1 MNTKFDKN
9 NNQNVNANKDMVN
22 HPSHYQSESGL
33 EVIDVIK
40 AFTSNLT
47 GIEATDT
54 GNVLKYMCRWKN
66 KNGVEDLKKAKWYLE
81 HLIDNVENR
90 ISYSKYYDD
99 NRNIVRD
106 SRAKSGFRS
115 DDIIF
120 DNRGEAEIV
129 LSKMDEIIDTY
140 GIVTIA
146 DFYDLAGVTG
156 DYTTNNYGWTN
167 IRNAEV
173 VRVRDGYIIKMPKA
187 MPIDNVENR
196 IEEKDESDL
205 IKAINDLLMEDSYND
220 PYGIYFVD
228 IDIF

>member
-90 ISYSKYYDD
+90 IDSKED
-99 NRNIVRD
+99 
-106 SRAKSGFRS
+106 
-115 DDIIF
+115 
-120 DNRGEAEIV
+120 
-129 LSKMDEIIDTY
+129 
-140 GIVTIA
+140 
-146 DFYDLAGVTG
+146 
-156 DYTTNNYGWTN
+156 
-167 IRNAEV
+167 
-173 VRVRDGYIIKMPKA
+173 
-187 MPIDNVENR
+187 
-196 IEEKDESDL
+196 DESDL
-205 IKAINDLLMEDSYND
+205 IKALID
-220 PYGIYFVD
+220 GIKNCDIDYMTHIFVD
-228 IDIF
+228 KKEAERALSIMNDIIDCYGVTTLSDFYYLTGGSIYSSIYNHMYGWTNLDDAKIVRTQYGYELRIPEPTYIF

>member
-81 HLIDNVENR
+81 HLINNVENR
-90 ISYSKYYDD
+90 IDSKED
-99 NRNIVRD
+99 
-106 SRAKSGFRS
+106 
-115 DDIIF
+115 
-120 DNRGEAEIV
+120 
-129 LSKMDEIIDTY
+129 
-140 GIVTIA
+140 
-146 DFYDLAGVTG
+146 
-156 DYTTNNYGWTN
+156 
-167 IRNAEV
+167 
-173 VRVRDGYIIKMPKA
+173 
-187 MPIDNVENR
+187 
-196 IEEKDESDL
+196 DESDL
-205 IKAINDLLMEDSYND
+205 IKALID
-220 PYGIYFVD
+220 GIKNCDIDYMTHIFVD
-228 IDIF
+228 KKEAERALSIMNDIIDCYGVTTLSDFYYLTGGSIYSSIYNHMYGWTNLDDAKIVRTQHGYELRIPEPTYIF

>member
-90 ISYSKYYDD
+90 IDSK
-99 NRNIVRD
+99 
-106 SRAKSGFRS
+106 
-115 DDIIF
+115 
-120 DNRGEAEIV
+120 
-129 LSKMDEIIDTY
+129 
-140 GIVTIA
+140 
-146 DFYDLAGVTG
+146 
-156 DYTTNNYGWTN
+156 
-167 IRNAEV
+167 
-173 VRVRDGYIIKMPKA
+173 
-187 MPIDNVENR
+187 
-196 IEEKDESDL
+196 EEDESDL
-205 IKAINDLLMEDSYND
+205 IKALID
-220 PYGIYFVD
+220 GIKSCD
-228 IDIF
+228 IDYMTHIFADKKEAERALSIMNDIIDCYGVTTLSDFYYLTGGSIYSSIYNHMYGWTNLDDAKIVRTQYGYELRIPEPTYIF

>member
-47 GIEATDT
+47 GVEATDT

-90 ISYSKYYDD
+90 IDSKE
-99 NRNIVRD
+99 
-106 SRAKSGFRS
+106 
-115 DDIIF
+115 
-120 DNRGEAEIV
+120 EA
-129 LSKMDEIIDTY
+129 
-140 GIVTIA
+140 
-146 DFYDLAGVTG
+146 
-156 DYTTNNYGWTN
+156 
-167 IRNAEV
+167 
-173 VRVRDGYIIKMPKA
+173 
-187 MPIDNVENR
+187 
-196 IEEKDESDL
+196 ESDL
-205 IKAINDLLMEDSYND
+205 IKALID
-220 PYGIYFVD
+220 GIKNCD
-228 IDIF
+228 IDYMTHIFADKKEAERALSIMNDIIDCYGVTTLSDFYYLTGGSIYSSIYNHMYGWTNLDDAKIVRTQHGYELRIPEPTYIF

>member
-47 GIEATDT
+47 GVEATDT

-90 ISYSKYYDD
+90 IDSK
-99 NRNIVRD
+99 
-106 SRAKSGFRS
+106 
-115 DDIIF
+115 
-120 DNRGEAEIV
+120 
-129 LSKMDEIIDTY
+129 
-140 GIVTIA
+140 
-146 DFYDLAGVTG
+146 
-156 DYTTNNYGWTN
+156 
-167 IRNAEV
+167 
-173 VRVRDGYIIKMPKA
+173 
-187 MPIDNVENR
+187 
-196 IEEKDESDL
+196 EEDESDL
-205 IKAINDLLMEDSYND
+205 IKALID
-220 PYGIYFVD
+220 GIKNCD
-228 IDIF
+228 IDYMTHIFADKKEAERVLSRMYDIIDCHGVITLSDFYYLTGGSIYSSIYNHMYGWTNLDDAKIVRTQYGYELRIPEPTYIL

>member
-66 KNGVEDLKKAKWYLE
+66 KNGIEDLKKAKWYLE

-90 ISYSKYYDD
+90 IDSKED
-99 NRNIVRD
+99 
-106 SRAKSGFRS
+106 
-115 DDIIF
+115 
-120 DNRGEAEIV
+120 
-129 LSKMDEIIDTY
+129 
-140 GIVTIA
+140 
-146 DFYDLAGVTG
+146 
-156 DYTTNNYGWTN
+156 
-167 IRNAEV
+167 
-173 VRVRDGYIIKMPKA
+173 
-187 MPIDNVENR
+187 
-196 IEEKDESDL
+196 DESDL
-205 IKAINDLLMEDSYND
+205 IKALID
-220 PYGIYFVD
+220 GIKNCDIDYMTHIFVD
-228 IDIF
+228 KKEAERALSIMNDIIDCYGVTTLSDFYYLTGGSIYSSIYNHMYGWTNLDDAKIVRTQYGYELRIPEPTYIF

>member
-90 ISYSKYYDD
+90 IEEKDE
-99 NRNIVRD
+99 
-106 SRAKSGFRS
+106 S

-129 LSKMDEIIDTY
+129 LSRMDELIDTY

-146 DFYDLAGVTG
+146 DLYDLAGVTG

-167 IRNAEV
+167 IRSAEV

-187 MPIDNVENR
+187 MPIDNIENR

>member
-90 ISYSKYYDD
+90 IDSK
-99 NRNIVRD
+99 
-106 SRAKSGFRS
+106 
-115 DDIIF
+115 
-120 DNRGEAEIV
+120 
-129 LSKMDEIIDTY
+129 
-140 GIVTIA
+140 
-146 DFYDLAGVTG
+146 
-156 DYTTNNYGWTN
+156 
-167 IRNAEV
+167 
-173 VRVRDGYIIKMPKA
+173 
-187 MPIDNVENR
+187 
-196 IEEKDESDL
+196 EEDESDL
-205 IKAINDLLMEDSYND
+205 IKALID
-220 PYGIYFVD
+220 GIKNCD
-228 IDIF
+228 IDYMTHIFADKKEAERALSIMNDIIDCYGVTTLSDFYYLTGGSIYSSIYNHMYGWTNLDDAKIVRTQYGYELRIPEPTYIF

>member
-47 GIEATDT
+47 GVEATDT

-90 ISYSKYYDD
+90 NDSDLKKGL
-99 NRNIVRD
+99 NRTKALIDELGEMLVSGIADGIKNSNIDYMTR
-106 SRAKSGFRS
+106 
-115 DDIIF
+115 IF
-120 DNRGEAEIV
+120 IDRKEAERV
-129 LSKMDEIIDTY
+129 LSRMNGIIDCY
-140 GIVTIA
+140 GITTLS
-146 DFYDLAGVTG
+146 DFYYLTRGST
-156 DYTTNNYGWTN
+156 YPNIHSYMYGWTN
-167 IRNAEV
+167 LDDAKI
-173 VRVRDGYIIKMPKA
+173 VRTQYGY
-187 MPIDNVENR
+187 ELR
-196 IEEKDESDL
+196 IPEPT
-205 IKAINDLLMEDSYND
+205 Y
-220 PYGIYFVD
+220 
-228 IDIF
+228 IF

>member
-90 ISYSKYYDD
+90 I
-99 NRNIVRD
+99 
-106 SRAKSGFRS
+106 
-115 DDIIF
+115 
-120 DNRGEAEIV
+120 E
-129 LSKMDEIIDTY
+129 
-140 GIVTIA
+140 
-146 DFYDLAGVTG
+146 
-156 DYTTNNYGWTN
+156 
-167 IRNAEV
+167 
-173 VRVRDGYIIKMPKA
+173 
-187 MPIDNVENR
+187 
-196 IEEKDESDL
+196 EEKDESDL
-205 IKAINDLLMEDSYND
+205 IKAINDLLTEDSYND

>member
-90 ISYSKYYDD
+90 IDSK
-99 NRNIVRD
+99 
-106 SRAKSGFRS
+106 
-115 DDIIF
+115 
-120 DNRGEAEIV
+120 
-129 LSKMDEIIDTY
+129 
-140 GIVTIA
+140 
-146 DFYDLAGVTG
+146 
-156 DYTTNNYGWTN
+156 
-167 IRNAEV
+167 
-173 VRVRDGYIIKMPKA
+173 
-187 MPIDNVENR
+187 
-196 IEEKDESDL
+196 EEDESDL
-205 IKAINDLLMEDSYND
+205 IKALID
-220 PYGIYFVD
+220 GIKNCDIDYMAHIFVD
-228 IDIF
+228 KKEAERALSIMNDIIDCYGVTTLSDFYYLTGGSIYSSIYNHMYGWTNLDDAKIVRTQYGYELRIPEPTYIF

>member
-81 HLIDNVENR
+81 HLIDNVENQND
-90 ISYSKYYDD
+90 SDLKKGL
-99 NRNIVRD
+99 NRTKALIDELGEMLASGIADGIKNCDIDYMTYIFIDRKEAERVL
-106 SRAKSGFRS
+106 SRMY
-115 DDIIF
+115 DII
-120 DNRGEAEIV
+120 DCYGV
-129 LSKMDEIIDTY
+129 TTLS
-140 GIVTIA
+140 
-146 DFYDLAGVTG
+146 DFYYLTG
-156 DYTTNNYGWTN
+156 GSIYSSIYNHMYGWTN
-167 IRNAEV
+167 LDDAKI
-173 VRVRDGYIIKMPKA
+173 VRTQYGY
-187 MPIDNVENR
+187 ELR
-196 IEEKDESDL
+196 IPEPT
-205 IKAINDLLMEDSYND
+205 Y
-220 PYGIYFVD
+220 
-228 IDIF
+228 IF

>member
-47 GIEATDT
+47 GVEATDT

-90 ISYSKYYDD
+90 IDSK
-99 NRNIVRD
+99 
-106 SRAKSGFRS
+106 
-115 DDIIF
+115 
-120 DNRGEAEIV
+120 
-129 LSKMDEIIDTY
+129 
-140 GIVTIA
+140 
-146 DFYDLAGVTG
+146 
-156 DYTTNNYGWTN
+156 
-167 IRNAEV
+167 
-173 VRVRDGYIIKMPKA
+173 
-187 MPIDNVENR
+187 
-196 IEEKDESDL
+196 EEDESDL
-205 IKAINDLLMEDSYND
+205 IKALID
-220 PYGIYFVD
+220 GIKNCDIDYMTHIFVD
-228 IDIF
+228 KKEAERALSIMNDIIDCYGVTTLSDFYYLTGGSIYSSIYNHMYGWTNLDDAKIVRTQYGYELRIPEPTYIF